1 MNINELLLRP
11 SRNPRR
17 PVAEIANVFDPQFL
31 RPERHRL
38 SEHRGKINL
47 VKINKHKLPIDFFPK
62 KETLSKRESSQKI
75 YFAQEF
81 SEPIR
86 HADKA

>member
-11 SRNPRR
+11 SKIAKR
-17 PVAEIANVFDPQFL
+17 PAPEIANAFDPQFL

-38 SEHRGKINL
+38 SEHRGRINL

-62 KETLSKRESSQKI
+62 KETFSKR
-75 YFAQEF
+75 
-81 SEPIR
+81 
-86 HADKA
+86 